1 MPASNLTSQD
11 YQFSYQTAQGRW
23 KWTTRLDLA
32 GQTPKPWVINVE
44 TPWGLLRDTTP
55 LPGEVVQ
62 AMSGSIDQLMQ
73 AFPPTI
79 LVGPP
84 TALTF
89 NVDAGRGRSEPQ
101 TVLVTNDGTYGSILN
116 AVLITSAN
124 WIVTQPGNVPG
135 LSANQSGSFDVSVDT
150 TGLVPSGSPYSGSV
164 IVQDPR
170 STNNPQTIP
179 VTVNVRPL
187 AHVATDLALLI
198 FNVPY
203 SLTGVYPAV
212 PVQQFHVMNAG
223 AIGSLLD
230 YQLQKVTGLSNW
242 LASFSPPTGQ
252 VVGGASQPITVLVQP
267 CPNSYLGTYEETLR
281 VSGYSDNL
289 YTDVLIRLV
298 IS

>member
-23 KWTTRLDLA
+23 KWVTRLDLS
-32 GQTPKPWVINVE
+32 GQNPKPWVINVE
-44 TPWGLLRDTTP
+44 TPWGLMRDTTP

-62 AMSGSIDQLMQ
+62 AMSGSIDQLLQ

-84 TALTF
+84 TSLTF
-89 NVDAGRGRSEPQ
+89 NVDAGRGRSESQ
-101 TVLVTNDGTYGSILN
+101 EALVTNDGTYGSLLN

-124 WIVTQPGNVPG
+124 WIVTDPGNVPG
-135 LSANQSGSFDVSVDT
+135 LASNQSGSFNVSVDST
-150 TGLVPSGSPYSGSV
+150 SLTSAGSPYLGSV

-179 VTVNVRPL
+179 VTVNVRPI
-187 AHVATDLALLI
+187 AHVATDLVVLT
-198 FNVPY
+198 FNVAY

-212 PVQQFHVMNAG
+212 PTQQFQIQNTG
-223 AIGSLLD
+223 PSGSLLD
-230 YQLQKVTGLSNW
+230 YQIQKLTGLSNW
-242 LASFSPPTGQ
+242 LAAFSPPTGQ
-252 VVGGASQPITVLVQP
+252 IVGGASQPVTVLVQP
-267 CPNSYLGTYEETLR
+267 CPNSYIGTYEETLR

-289 YTDVLIRLV
+289 YTDVTVRLV

>member
-11 YQFSYQTAQGRW
+11 YQFSFQTAQGRW
-23 KWTTRLDLA
+23 KWTTRLDLS
-32 GQTPKPWVINVE
+32 GQNPKPWVINVE

-89 NVDAGRGRSEPQ
+89 NVDAGRGRSDSQ
-101 TVLVTNDGTYGSILN
+101 TVLVTNDGTYGSLLN

-124 WIVTQPGNVPG
+124 WIVTLPGNVPG
-135 LSANQSGSFDVSVDT
+135 LSSNQSGSFDVSVDST
-150 TGLVPSGSPYSGSV
+150 SLTSAGSPYSGSV

-179 VTVNVRPL
+179 VIVNVRPL
-187 AHVATDLALLI
+187 AHVVTDLALLT

-203 SLTGVYPAV
+203 SITGIYPAI
-212 PVQQFHVMNAG
+212 PTQQFQIANTG
-223 AIGSLLD
+223 TLGSLLD
-230 YQLQKVTGLSNW
+230 YQIQKLTGLSNW
-242 LASFSPPTGQ
+242 LSSFSPPTGQ
-252 VVGGASQPITVLVQP
+252 VVGGAAQPVTVLVQP
-267 CPNSYLGTYEETLR
+267 CPNSYMGVYEEILR
-281 VSGYSDNL
+281 ISGYSDNQ
-289 YTDVLIRLV
+289 YADVNIRLV